1 MSRQF
6 ASAQRRCRSCDF
18 PAQVLAGSHNK
29 TKYQCRACG
38 TKFTHLRNKKLLS
51 WVFKLTYYAICLRR
65 ILGTPRRSMAL
76 LAIRKVSEAGLREE
90 IIRLA
95 GLW

>member
-1 MSRQF
+1 MF
-6 ASAQRRCRSCDF
+6 AFARRRCRRCDF

-29 TKYQCRACG
+29 TTYLCRACG
-38 TKFTHLRNKKLLS
+38 TTFTHRHKKILN
-51 WVFKLTYYAICLRR
+51 WAFKLTYYAIRLNRMLR
-65 ILGTPRRSMAL
+65 TPRRNMAL
-76 LAIRKVSEAGLREE
+76 LAIRKVPEVVLREK